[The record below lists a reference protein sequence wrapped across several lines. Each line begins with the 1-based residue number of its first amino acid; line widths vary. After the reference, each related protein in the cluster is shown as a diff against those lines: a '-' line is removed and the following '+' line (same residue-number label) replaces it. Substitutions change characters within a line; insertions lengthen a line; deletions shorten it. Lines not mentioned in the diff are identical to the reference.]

1 MNISSIDLCDEKCV
15 EIEKRCN
22 FNFNDYAHFLLGVLG
37 SDLSVFCNY
46 MQGADIWVMTEYG
59 VEESRTKLF
68 TIKSHNE
75 FIPCL

>member
-1 MNISSIDLCDEKCV
+1 
-15 EIEKRCN
+15 
-22 FNFNDYAHFLLGVLG
+22 
-37 SDLSVFCNY
+37 

-75 FIPCL
+75 FITMFVGFAPFLSNGDILLEIESRLGKYNP